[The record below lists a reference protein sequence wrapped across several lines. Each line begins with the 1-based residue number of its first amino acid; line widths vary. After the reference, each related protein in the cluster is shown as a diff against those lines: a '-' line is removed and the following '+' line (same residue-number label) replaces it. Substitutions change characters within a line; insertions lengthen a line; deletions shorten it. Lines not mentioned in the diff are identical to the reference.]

1 MDQGDFEVEV
11 KTKKEG
17 KTAKYKFKAVDQP
30 TKVKMTKAPD
40 IKVGET
46 VQFKAE
52 IEPKGTSSGLSWS
65 SSDNSIATVDSDGK
79 VYGKKKDTV
88 KITVKT
94 DNGKEASKKI
104 KVK

>member
-1 MDQGDFEVEV
+1 
-11 KTKKEG
+11 
-17 KTAKYKFKAVDQP
+17 
-30 TKVKMTKAPD
+30 MTKAPD